1 MIEQT
6 ITRIQ
11 TMEMYFDTLQNA
23 YQNNPILIRED
34 AILNQYLQ
42 QLIDYYHNGQWL
54 KDYELD
60 EQGMIPNHI
69 KRGVLS
75 QDALYKFFDDINS
88 IDEYKDINETQDE
101 PITDEIRE
109 NFISL

>member
-1 MIEQT
+1 
-6 ITRIQ
+6 
-11 TMEMYFDTLQNA
+11 
-23 YQNNPILIRED
+23 
-34 AILNQYLQ
+34 
-42 QLIDYYHNGQWL
+42 
-54 KDYELD
+54 
-60 EQGMIPNHI
+60 MIPNHI

-75 QDALYKFFDDINS
+75 QDALYNIFDDINS

>member
-1 MIEQT
+1 MIEQA

-23 YQNNPILIRED
+23 YHNHPDLIKKD
-34 AILNQYLQ
+34 NLLNQYLQ
-42 QLIDYYHNGQWL
+42 QLLDYYHNGQWL

-75 QDALYKFFDDINS
+75 QDALYNFFDDINS

-109 NFISL
+109 NFI

>member
-1 MIEQT
+1 MIEQA

-75 QDALYKFFDDINS
+75 QDALYNFFDDINS

>member
-1 MIEQT
+1 
-6 ITRIQ
+6 
-11 TMEMYFDTLQNA
+11 MYFDTLQNA

-60 EQGMIPNHI
+60 EQGKIPRNL
-69 KRGVLS
+69 KRGILS
-75 QDALYKFFDDINS
+75 QDALYNFFDDIKELERWIENCMR
-88 IDEYKDINETQDE
+88 DGMAKAQ
-101 PITDEIRE
+101 EIATE
-109 NFISL
+109 KMKPLMGSLGNFGM